1 MGYFRELPNLLY
13 PSFLKDKNSSLD
25 YLEVKNMF
33 RRVKLRDDLQTSF
46 TMFDKYQIPEGY
58 RPEVVA
64 EEVYGSP
71 EFDWVVIITAGIIN
85 IRDEWPLNNRDLYEY
100 SSGKYGTDLNGI
112 RYYETTE
119 VKDANGRLILPK
131 GKAVDSNFTIPKPG
145 EPTATLNPV
154 SGVSNYDYET
164 RLNDE
169 KRSINLLRQGYL
181 QEFVNDMRKIMVYGK
196 SSQYIDEDTIQTE
209 NIRVTMP

>member
-1 MGYFRELPNLLY
+1 
-13 PSFLKDKNSSLD
+13 
-25 YLEVKNMF
+25 
-33 RRVKLRDDLQTSF
+33 
-46 TMFDKYQIPEGY
+46 MFDKYEIPEGY

-71 EFDWVVIITAGIIN
+71 EFDWVVIITAGLIN

-100 SSGKYGTDLNGI
+100 ASGKYGTDLNGI
-112 RYYETTE
+112 KYYETTE

-181 QEFVNDMRKIMVYGK
+181 QDFVNDMRQIMVYGK

>member
-154 SGVSNYDYET
+154 IGISNYDYET
-164 RLNDE
+164 RLNDK

-181 QEFVNDMRKIMVYGK
+181 QDFVNDMRKIMVYGK